1 MSSNK
6 ILSNIYNNIF
16 EYINYRNLKL
26 IDERLNNEEF
36 NKQIQYNKYII
47 IRTVDN
53 NNLDISDNQ
62 IKELKIYLNN
72 YSNKL
77 SSKNKNNITNEKYDF
92 NNIKIINIIL
102 LHNDTDY
109 DSKTMEFKK
118 LINLIRYP
126 NGEILIISK
135 KDFSTHVGK
144 QINILSTNNI
154 QIYNYPYRLFKIIIP
169 NHILC
174 SKHRIISEDEENE
187 LLNNYLYCEKKNLP
201 IINIDDP
208 QVIWIGAKAN
218 QIIEI
223 QRNSETTGKSL
234 YYRLV
239 KEI

>member
-6 ILSNIYNNIF
+6 ILSNVYNNIF
-16 EYINYRNLKL
+16 EYINYRNLKI
-26 IDERLNNEEF
+26 IDDRLDTDEF

-47 IRTVDN
+47 IRTIDN
-53 NNLDISDNQ
+53 NKLDITDDKV
-62 IKELKIYLNN
+62 KELKIYLNDF
-72 YSNKL
+72 SNKL
-77 SSKNKNNITNEKYDF
+77 SSKNKDNITHETYNFDE
-92 NNIKIINIIL
+92 IKIINIIL

-118 LINLIRYP
+118 LINYIKYP
-126 NGEILIISK
+126 NGEIIIISK

-144 QINILSTNNI
+144 QINLLSTDNI

-174 SKHRIISEDEENE
+174 SKHRILPEEEEIE
-187 LLNNYLYCEKKNLP
+187 LLTNYLYCEKKNLP
-201 IINIDDP
+201 TIKINDP
-208 QVIWIGAKAN
+208 QVIWIGAKEN
-218 QIIEI
+218 QVIEI

-239 KEI
+239 KDI